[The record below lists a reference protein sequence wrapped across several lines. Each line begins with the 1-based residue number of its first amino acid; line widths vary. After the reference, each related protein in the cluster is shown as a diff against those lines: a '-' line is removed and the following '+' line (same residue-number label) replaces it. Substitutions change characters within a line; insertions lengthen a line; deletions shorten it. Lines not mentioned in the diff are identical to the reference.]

1 MKDKD
6 IKIVAFQKT
15 RMIFYAVLLAN
26 GIFIQ
31 YFAPFKYKCDYTDE
45 KCFACGLRTAI
56 NLIMQGRYTEAYQSN
71 KLIVLIIS
79 VFILMRVDAAFCLFK
94 KKQKA

>member
-1 MKDKD
+1 MKDRD
-6 IKIVAFQKT
+6 IKIAAFQKT
-15 RMIFYAVLLAN
+15 RIIFYAVLLSN

-45 KCFACGLRTAI
+45 RCFTCGLRTAI

-71 KLIVLIIS
+71 KLIVLVIA
-79 VFILMRVDAAFCLFK
+79 VFILMLVDTALCLFK
-94 KKQKA
+94 KKHKS